1 MRPSGFIVRF
11 VDVVLILLFGFI
23 SISNIRDTDV
33 ALPQS
38 TEVEPVSLDVE
49 EVFFVGVL
57 DDGAFLV
64 EQENIVVHSINELR
78 DHINRTR
85 RRQEMAPMKVRIRSS
100 KGAAVKYA
108 FAVAA
113 LCDDLGL
120 EKSLEVELDASDL

>member
-1 MRPSGFIVRF
+1 MRPRGFVVRF

-49 EVFFVGVL
+49 EVFFVGVM
-57 DDGAFLV
+57 DDGAFLI
-64 EQENIVVHSINELR
+64 EQENRVVHSINELR

-100 KGAAVKYA
+100 KGAAVRHA

-120 EKSLEVELDASDL
+120 EKTLEVELDASDL